1 MLYLEDYLESECCS
15 LKTFYRREV
24 RLLPLKCVLLPS
36 SVAQAVSLASL
47 AR

>member
-15 LKTFYRREV
+15 VETYYRREL

-36 SVAQAVSLASL
+36 SIAKAVSLALL